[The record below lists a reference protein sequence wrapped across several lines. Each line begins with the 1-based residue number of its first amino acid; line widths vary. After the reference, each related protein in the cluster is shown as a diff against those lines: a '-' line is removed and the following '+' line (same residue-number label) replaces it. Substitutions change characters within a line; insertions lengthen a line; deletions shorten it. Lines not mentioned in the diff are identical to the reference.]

1 MEKNLFRSLT
11 VLADGEQVTGF
22 CYAHLTGREA
32 LGLLP
37 LPYTLRILNLPDSG
51 AGQLYAAK
59 ELTVLRD
66 NSLLAYG
73 RISAVLR
80 QNVAEGA
87 LTEVVFSPGLALW
100 EAPVSLSVEAGVSM
114 SETLRRILA
123 ASGTGIPL
131 LSFPGKDPV
140 RSRGQAFYGRAAEC
154 VNEALSAADAR
165 ACLSPA
171 GLRVIP
177 REGLPVSLNLSER
190 DLIDVPSFTDGQM
203 ILRTTVTGWPAGEK
217 VSVKWKNGSAEGLV
231 TEKRVDANTMDG
243 KWENTLIVQMNT

>member
-11 VLADGEQVTGF
+11 VFADGEQVAGF
-22 CYAHLTGREA
+22 CYARLTGREA

-37 LPYTLRILNLPDSG
+37 LPYTLRLLNLPDSG

-59 ELTVLRD
+59 ELSVLRE

-73 RISAVLR
+73 RISAVFR
-80 QNVAEGA
+80 QNLPEGA
-87 LTEVVFSPGLALW
+87 VTEVVFSPGLALW
-100 EAPVSLSVEAGVSM
+100 EAPVSLSVEAGVSV

-131 LSFPGKDPV
+131 LAFPGTDPV
-140 RSRGQAFYGRAAEC
+140 RTRGQAFCGRAAEC
-154 VNEALSAADAR
+154 VNEALSAVPAR

-177 REGLPVSLNLSER
+177 REGLPVSLHLSER
-190 DLIDVPSFTDGQM
+190 DLADVTSFTEGRM
-203 ILRTTVTGWPAGEK
+203 ILRTAVTGWPVGEK
-217 VSVKWKNGSAEGLV
+217 VSVKWKDGSAEGLV
-231 TEKRVDANTMDG
+231 TERRVDANTMNG
-243 KWENTLIVQMNT
+243 KWESTLIIEMR